1 MGAQLTDNRKVTRHE
16 KRAKRSRGT
25 GQDATAAAPGPGAV
39 PGPDALLTAAPP
51 SMADVAS
58 LTGALLKLPDSVV
71 IVDEEGN
78 VAWGNSAAERLF
90 GRSLADDVGISGLS
104 LVHPDD
110 QELVLRS
117 LTSIQDKDIGDPIEI
132 RVESATGW
140 RLVEIVGTPLR
151 LSGKN
156 HVLLCLRDLTKRRR
170 FELASGRE
178 ARFRSLVHNAG
189 SVILLVSA
197 TGLLES
203 ASGAITRLLGLDPE
217 LIEMRPLTDIVA
229 EADHRQVVTALREA
243 RGATAAH
250 PVTVRV
256 GLLRHD
262 GKTTVPFEMSI
273 VDLIEDPTVE
283 GFVISAH
290 DASAQVAAEHEL
302 SEALSLLTATL
313 DSTADGILVVDN
325 DGAIAGFN
333 RRFSEIWRI
342 AADFVAVGDGARKL
356 GFVLDQLLNPQT
368 FLARRSELLQMP
380 ENESFDTLE
389 FKDGRAVELSSRP
402 QTVAGRI
409 VGRVWSFRDVTDR
422 IRLEDELEYRAFHD
436 SLTGLAN
443 KALFQ
448 DRLEHALA
456 RIGETGSHLAVLFI
470 DLDDFKTVNDSL
482 GHGEGDQLLKG
493 VATNLSRCLRP
504 LDTAARLGGDEFAI
518 LIEDVWSRE
527 DIMSLAGRI
536 LESLGQ
542 AVQDGTGSASSAGS
556 IGIAFDEPGVTSEQ
570 LLRNADIAMYK
581 AKERGKNRFEI
592 YRKEMHTAVL
602 ARIEQ
607 ERELRAAIHDGD
619 LLTHYQPIYNLDT
632 RRIIGFEA
640 LVRWAHPVGGL
651 VDPRLF
657 VPLAEE
663 LGLIG
668 EIDSFVLRSAC
679 LQARQ
684 WQEQGLADG
693 LVMSVNLSPGQLID
707 PDLAHRV
714 AAEVEACGFD
724 PRSLIIEIT
733 ESAML
738 TDNETTV
745 RNLVELRSL
754 GVRVALDDFGTGY
767 SSLSHLD
774 RLQIDIVKIDRSFIQ
789 ALGSGDDTH
798 SLAAALVQLAQTLG
812 YEAIGEGV
820 ENAVQERGLRTL
832 GCRFAQGYHLGRPL
846 NTECTDLLL
855 KSESAFD
862 PVAGS
867 VLDKLN

>member
-1 MGAQLTDNRKVTRHE
+1 
-16 KRAKRSRGT
+16 
-25 GQDATAAAPGPGAV
+25 
-39 PGPDALLTAAPP
+39 
-51 SMADVAS
+51 MADVAS

-71 IVDEEGN
+71 IVDGDGN
-78 VAWGNSAAERLF
+78 VAWGNSSAERLF
-90 GRSLADDVGISGLS
+90 GRSLADGIGISGLS

-117 LTSIQDKDIGDPIEI
+117 LTSIQDKDVGDPIEI

-140 RLVEIVGTPLR
+140 RLVEIVGTPLQ

-203 ASGAITRLLGLDPE
+203 ASGAITRLLGHDPE

-229 EADHRQVVTALREA
+229 ETDHRQVVTALREA
-243 RGATAAH
+243 RGATATH

-342 AADFVAVGDGARKL
+342 AADFVAVGDEAGKL

-518 LIEDVWSRE
+518 LIEDVWSHE

-556 IGIAFDEPGVTSEQ
+556 IGIAFDEPGITSEQ

-592 YRKEMHTAVL
+592 YRKEMHAAVL

-640 LVRWAHPVGGL
+640 LVRWAHPIGGL

-684 WQEQGLADG
+684 WQEQGLSD
-693 LVMSVNLSPGQLID
+693 PGW
-707 PDLAHRV
+707 
-714 AAEVEACGFD
+714 
-724 PRSLIIEIT
+724 S
-733 ESAML
+733 
-738 TDNETTV
+738 
-745 RNLVELRSL
+745 
-754 GVRVALDDFGTGY
+754 
-767 SSLSHLD
+767 
-774 RLQIDIVKIDRSFIQ
+774 
-789 ALGSGDDTH
+789 
-798 SLAAALVQLAQTLG
+798 
-812 YEAIGEGV
+812 
-820 ENAVQERGLRTL
+820 
-832 GCRFAQGYHLGRPL
+832 
-846 NTECTDLLL
+846 
-855 KSESAFD
+855 
-862 PVAGS
+862 
-867 VLDKLN
+867 